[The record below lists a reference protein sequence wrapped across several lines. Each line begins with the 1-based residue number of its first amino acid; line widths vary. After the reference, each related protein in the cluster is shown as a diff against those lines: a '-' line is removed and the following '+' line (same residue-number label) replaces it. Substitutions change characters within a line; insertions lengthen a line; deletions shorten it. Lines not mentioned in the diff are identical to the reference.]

1 MSAAGMCATAKESA
15 IRGSLR
21 GRCEVNG
28 NARDCRILKLTGER
42 VFVESFVPVVAGSR
56 VLLQFQLPNG
66 HRVTTRG
73 VVSYHEFKSG
83 FDVEFTLMSGADRDQ
98 INSLVA

>member
-1 MSAAGMCATAKESA
+1 MSAAGMCASAKESA
-15 IRGSLR
+15 LR

-28 NARDCRILKLTGER
+28 NARDCRILNLTGER
-42 VFVESFVPVVAGSR
+42 VFVESFVPVVTGSR

-73 VVSYHEFKSG
+73 VVSHHEFKTG
-83 FDVEFTLMSGADRDQ
+83 FDVEFTGMSGSDRDE
-98 INSLVA
+98 INSLVV